1 MARRGP
7 TSMVAPDN
15 TGRKQS
21 GQFPKGKS
29 GNPAGKPKGSRNK
42 TTLAMEALLD
52 GEADA
57 IVRKAI
63 EKAKEGDGVALRM
76 CLERIVP
83 PRKDRPVSFN
93 LPPIKTAAD
102 ALIATGALVAA
113 VAAGDITPSEAA
125 ELSKLIE
132 AYVKSLEV
140 TDLAA
145 RIASLERTIANES
158 PPK

>member
-1 MARRGP
+1 MRGGTRLWASVEYP
-7 TSMVAPDN
+7 LHVSEQLHSERLFVAFDY
-15 TGRKQS
+15 RD
-21 GQFPKGKS
+21 F
-29 GNPAGKPKGSRNK
+29 
-42 TTLAMEALLD
+42 
-52 GEADA
+52 
-57 IVRKAI
+57 
-63 EKAKEGDGVALRM
+63 
-76 CLERIVP
+76 P

-102 ALIATGALVAA
+102 ALTATGALVAA
-113 VAAGDITPSEAA
+113 VAAGDLTPSEAA

>member
-1 MARRGP
+1 MP
-7 TSMVAPDN
+7 VPEN
-15 TGRKQS
+15 TGQKQ
-21 GQFPKGKS
+21 GGRFPKGKS

-63 EKAKEGDGVALRM
+63 EKAKDGEGIALRM
-76 CLERIVP
+76 CMERIVP
-83 PRKDRPVSFN
+83 LRRDRPVNFT

-102 ALIATGALVAA
+102 ALTAIGALVSA

-125 ELSKLIE
+125 ELSKLIDGN
-132 AYVKSLEV
+132 VKSLEV
-140 TDLAA
+140 TDLAE
-145 RIASLERTIANES
+145 RITKLERMITHEPA
-158 PPK
+158 PR

>member
-1 MARRGP
+1 MTAE
-7 TSMVAPDN
+7 N
-15 TGRKQS
+15 TGRKQR
-21 GQFPKGKS
+21 GRPFQKGES

-63 EKAKEGDGVALRM
+63 EKAKEGDGTALRM

-83 PRKDRPVSFN
+83 PRKDRPVSFS

-102 ALIATGALVAA
+102 ALTATGALVAA
-113 VAAGDITPSEAA
+113 VANGDITPSEAA
-125 ELSKLIE
+125 ELSKLVDGFVRALE
-132 AYVKSLEV
+132 A
-140 TDLAA
+140 TDLAE
-145 RIASLERTIANES
+145 RIGRLERTLN
-158 PPK
+158 P

>member
-1 MARRGP
+1 M
-7 TSMVAPDN
+7 TSVSEK
-15 TGRKQS
+15 TGKKQTS
-21 GQFPKGKS
+21 RFQKGRS
-29 GNPAGKPKGSRNK
+29 GNPAGRPAGSRNK

-57 IVRKAI
+57 IMRKAI
-63 EKAKEGDGVALRM
+63 EKAKDGDGIALRM

-102 ALIATGALVAA
+102 ALTATGALVAA

-145 RIASLERTIANES
+145 RIASLERTIAND
-158 PPK
+158 PPSK